1 MASKTLTATVKFDTS
16 SAEKSLTKLYKKIND
31 VQNAIKKTSSSNTK
45 LTQQINKATT
55 ATNKLNTAT
64 NKVANTA
71 NKVATTT
78 QKVTNATRQASSQ
91 AKSLGSSYRSAN
103 SSANTLLSTV
113 KKLSATYL
121 GVMGMKA
128 IINTSDTIT
137 SAQNRLNNLE
147 GGSPE
152 LTDVTMDKIYSASQ
166 RSRSG
171 YSDMMANVSKSM
183 TLAPDAFQGN
193 IDNAIRF
200 QEIMAKSYTVGGAS
214 AAEQSSSMYQ
224 LMQALGSGRLQGDEL
239 RSVAE
244 GAPLA
249 YKQIEKHVQSLMAT
263 SEETAK
269 YATMSLKDIAS
280 EGLVT
285 SAMVVDAIMAGEE
298 KINTAFENTSMTFD
312 QAGKMIQNT
321 AVKAFEPTLK
331 ILNKILNHP
340 VTTVLFQIF
349 GGLLSFVANV
359 TNFIFSIFL
368 ELFNWLAENWDW
380 LSKVILSVLAVIAV
394 YFAVTMF
401 PQFIAWI
408 QYIAFVV
415 AYYVWLAATSVA
427 SALKTA
433 AAWAIANWQL
443 LLIILII
450 AAVIVAVIWLADSF
464 EDAIGMIVGGIM
476 AAVAFVWNLFLSL
489 VDLVLGIVNIFW
501 NRFAAFANFFANVFS
516 DPIGSIIHLFG
527 DMADSVLGIIET
539 IASAIDKLFGS
550 KLAESVSEW
559 RGSLDA
565 KINEA
570 AEKHGNGKYE
580 EKVAKANLTA
590 ESLGLERWSYT
601 DAYNTGYEWGSTGAS
616 WVSEKLSGL
625 LGGLPDPNADEN
637 KYGEDSY
644 KMLEGIE
651 GNTGDIKDSMDLR
664 DDDLEFLRRVA
675 EMEWRNEFTTAE
687 IRVDMTNNNTV
698 TAERDLDGI
707 VEYLS
712 DVLRE
717 EMTNVADGVHY

>member
-1 MASKTLTATVKFDTS
+1 MASKTLTATVKFNTS
-16 SAEKSLTKLYKKIND
+16 SAEKSLARLSKKIND
-31 VQNAIKKTSSSNTK
+31 VQNAIKKTSSNNTK
-45 LTQQINKATT
+45 LTKELNKATS
-55 ATNKLNTAT
+55 ATNKMNTAA
-64 NKVANTA
+64 NKVANTT
-71 NKVATTT
+71 NKIASTTR
-78 QKVTNATRQASSQ
+78 KVTNATRQASDQ
-91 AKSLGSSYRSAN
+91 AKSLGRSYRSAN
-103 SSANTLLSTV
+103 GSANTLLSTV
-113 KKLSATYL
+113 KKLSAAYL
-121 GVMGMKA
+121 GVEGARMVM
-128 IINTSDTIT
+128 NTSDIIT
-137 SAQNRLNNLE
+137 KAQNKFKNTDGIGE
-147 GGSPE
+147 E
-152 LTDVTMDKIYSASQ
+152 LTQATMDKIYAASQ

-171 YSDMMANVSKSM
+171 YGDMLSNVSKSM

-193 IDNAIRF
+193 VDNAIRF

-214 AAEQSSSMYQ
+214 AAEQASSMYQ
-224 LMQALGSGRLQGDEL
+224 LMQALGSGKLQGDEL

-263 SEETAK
+263 NEETAK
-269 YATMSLKDIAS
+269 YATMSLKDIAA

-285 SAMVVDAIMAGEE
+285 SAMVVDSIMASEE
-298 KINTAFENTSMTFD
+298 KITEAFNNTEMTFEQVWEGIKNTAT
-312 QAGKMIQNT
+312 
-321 AVKAFEPTLK
+321 KAFEPTL
-331 ILNKILNHP
+331 ITLNKILNHP
-340 VTTVLFQIF
+340 VTTKLFQVF
-349 GGLLSFVANV
+349 GMLLSFVGNV
-359 TNFIFSIFL
+359 VNFVFGIFL
-368 ELFNWLAENWDW
+368 GLFNWLADNWDW

-394 YFAVTMF
+394 YFAVTLF

-476 AAVAFVWNLFLSL
+476 TAVAFVWNLFLSL
-489 VDLVLGIVNIFW
+489 VDLVLGILNIFW
-501 NRFAAFANFFANVFS
+501 NQFAAFANFFGNVFS

-527 DMADSVLGIIET
+527 DMADTVLGIVET

-550 KLAESVSEW
+550 NLADAVAGW

-565 KINEA
+565 KITA
-570 AEKHGNGKYE
+570 TAEKYGNGKYE
-580 EKVAKANLTA
+580 EKVDKANLTA

-601 DAYNTGYEWGSTGAS
+601 DAYNTGYEWGSTGAA
-616 WVSEKLSGL
+616 WVSDKLGGL
-625 LGGLPDPNADEN
+625 LGGLPDANDDQY
-637 KYGEDSY
+637 KVDDSY
-644 KMLEGIE
+644 KMLEGIN
-651 GNTGDIKDSMDLR
+651 GNTEDIKDAMDLT
-664 DDDLEFLRRVA
+664 DDDLEFLRKVA

-717 EMTNVADGVHY
+717 EMTSVANGVHY